1 MAQDNVRQLADWLEE
16 NMTAII
22 DRKVSLN
29 VSEIFAVLDSFGVLN
44 NPVAKYLDITE

>member
-29 VSEIFAVLDSFGVLN
+29 VSEIFCSIRWFWCF
-44 NPVAKYLDITE
+44 E